1 MNERRELK
9 DAELEAVGGWLL
21 GCGRSDWRGYNRW
34 RRGGLR
40 GGPPGRFSLDRASA
54 DRATSFRRCERVTV
68 EPFGNVYEGMLR
80 DLRILHLPPGAPR
93 PVLPGAV
100 ERVIVQTRDDLLNLA
115 GA

>member
-1 MNERRELK
+1 MPAAYR
-9 DAELEAVGGWLL
+9 
-21 GCGRSDWRGYNRW
+21 
-34 RRGGLR
+34 
-40 GGPPGRFSLDRASA
+40 RFSLDRASP

-100 ERVIVQTRDDLLNLA
+100 ERVVVEPIDDLIDLA
-115 GA
+115 AA